1 MKTLILYTTSGCHL
15 CEEAQALLLPVL
27 AYFEKEAGHSIALRE
42 QEISE
47 SEAMVE
53 AYGIRIPVI
62 QMEGSTSEL
71 GWPFDQ
77 AQAYGFIVEALGS

>member
-1 MKTLILYTTSGCHL
+1 M
-15 CEEAQALLLPVL
+15 LLPVL
-27 AYFEKEAGHSIALRE
+27 AYIEKEAGQSIALRE

-62 QMEGSTSEL
+62 QMEGSTPEL

-77 AQAYGFIVEALGS
+77 AQAYAFIVEALGS